1 MKARD
6 RYTQLSR
13 GRSQFLDTAV
23 ECSRL
28 TLPYLVQEDLSSRPG
43 HQKLATPWQS
53 VGSKAVVNL
62 AAKLML
68 ALLPPQ
74 TSFFKLQIRD
84 DKLGEEIDPTVK
96 SELDL
101 SFSKMERMVMDYIN
115 ASSDRVVVHQALK
128 HLIVSGNALIYM
140 GKEGLK
146 NYPLN
151 RYVVNRD
158 GNGNICEIVTK
169 ELISRRILSQDLPE
183 LALPTPAVN
192 SPGDDGYKTGS
203 DDTDVEVYTYVKMD
217 ENSGRWIWHQ
227 EAFDKIIPGS
237 RSTAPKSA
245 NPWLVLRF
253 NTVDGEDYGRGRVEE
268 FLGDIRSLEGL
279 SQALVEGSAAA
290 AKVVFLVSP
299 SSTTKPKTIADAG
312 NGAIVQGRPD
322 DVGVIQVGKTADF
335 RTAAEQMQNLE
346 RRISDAFL
354 ILQVRQSERTTA
366 EEVRL
371 TQMELE
377 AQLGGLFSLLT
388 VEFLVPYLN
397 RTLHILQRNRE
408 IPKIPKDLVRPEIV
422 AGVNALGRGQDQ
434 QSLVSFIQ
442 TIAQTM
448 GPDVMAKFL
457 DPSEYI
463 KRLAAAQGID
473 VLNLVKSPETMEA
486 EKQKQMQQ
494 AQQQMLLQQA
504 GQLAGTPM
512 MDPSKNPG
520 MNKMIQDGYNQMT
533 GNDNEQTI
541 PPDEGTEQEALPS
554 EGFET

>member
-6 RYTQLSR
+6 RYSQLTR
-13 GRSQFLDTAV
+13 GRTQFLHTAV

-28 TLPYLVQEDLSSRPG
+28 TLPYLVQEDLSSRPE
-43 HQKLATPWQS
+43 HQKLHTPWQS
-53 VGSKAVVNL
+53 VGAKSVVNL

-84 DKLGEEIDPTVK
+84 DKLGVEFPREVK

-101 SFSKMERMVMDYIN
+101 SFAKMERMVMDSIN

-128 HLIVSGNALIYM
+128 HLVVAGNALVFM
-140 GKEGLK
+140 GKDGLK
-146 NYPLN
+146 NFPLN

-158 GNGNICEIVTK
+158 GNGNVCEIVTK
-169 ELISRRILSQDLPE
+169 ELISRKMLGLDLPVS
-183 LALPTPAVN
+183 LPN
-192 SPGDDGYKTGS
+192 SPGDDGHQTGS
-203 DDTDVEVYTYVKMD
+203 ADQDVEVYTYVRLD
-217 ENSGRWIWHQ
+217 DNGRWVWHQ
-227 EAFDKIIPGS
+227 EAFDKILPGS
-237 RSTAPKSA
+237 RSTAPKNTS
-245 NPWLVLRF
+245 PWLVLRF

-290 AKVVFLVSP
+290 SKVVFLVSP

-354 ILQVRQSERTTA
+354 VLQVRQSERTTA

-377 AQLGGLFSLLT
+377 QQLGGLFSLLT
-388 VEFLVPYLN
+388 VEFLIPYLN
-397 RTLHILQRNRE
+397 RTLHILQRNKDL
-408 IPKIPKDLVRPEIV
+408 PKIPKDVVRPQII

-434 QSLVSFIQ
+434 QSLVQFAQ
-442 TIAQTM
+442 TLAQTM
-448 GPDVMAKFL
+448 GPEIMAKYL
-457 DPSEYI
+457 DPGEYV

-473 VLNLVKSPETMEA
+473 VLNLVKTPETMA
-486 EKQKQMQQ
+486 QEKQAQMQQ
-494 AQQQMLLQQA
+494 MQQQEMLKQA

-512 MDPSKNPG
+512 MDPSKNPA
-520 MNKMIQDGYNQMT
+520 MAESFKQQFDQAQDGQNQ
-533 GNDNEQTI
+533 GE
-541 PPDEGTEQEALPS
+541 PPESD
-554 EGFET
+554 

>member
-6 RYTQLSR
+6 RYTQLSK

-28 TLPYLVQEDLSSRPG
+28 TLPYLIQEDLSSRPT
-43 HQKLATPWQS
+43 HQKLHTPWQS
-53 VGSKAVVNL
+53 VGAKCTVNL

-74 TSFFKLQIRD
+74 TSFFKLQIKD
-84 DKLGEEIDPTVK
+84 DKLGVEFPPEVR

-101 SFSKMERMVMDYIN
+101 SFAKMERMIMDHIN

-128 HLIVSGNALIYM
+128 HLIVSGNALIFM
-140 GKEGLK
+140 GKDGLK

-169 ELISRRILSQDLPE
+169 ELISRKILGEDLPVP
-183 LALPTPAVN
+183 LPN
-192 SPGDDGYKTGS
+192 SPGDDGHKTGS
-203 DDTDVEVYTYVKMD
+203 DDQDVEVYTYVRYDK
-217 ENSGRWIWHQ
+217 NGRWVWHQ
-227 EAFDKIIPGS
+227 EAFDNILPGS
-237 RSTAPKSA
+237 RSTAPKNAS
-245 NPWLVLRF
+245 PWLVLRF

-322 DVGVIQVGKTADF
+322 DVGVVQVGKTADF

-354 ILQVRQSERTTA
+354 VLQVRQSERTTA

-377 AQLGGLFSLLT
+377 QQLGGLFSLLT
-388 VEFLVPYLN
+388 VEFLIPYLD

-408 IPKIPKDLVRPEIV
+408 IPKIPKDIVHPTIV
-422 AGVNALGRGQDQ
+422 AGVNAIGRGQDQ
-434 QSLVSFIQ
+434 ESLVAFAQ
-442 TIAQTM
+442 TLAQTM
-448 GPDVMAKFL
+448 GPEIMAKYL
-457 DPSEYI
+457 DPGEYV

-473 VLNLVKSPETMEA
+473 VLNLIKTPETMQM
-486 EKQKQMQQ
+486 EKQQQQQDMQQ
-494 AQQQMLLQQA
+494 AELVKQA
-504 GQLAGTPM
+504 GQFASSPM
-512 MDPSKNPG
+512 MDPSKNEAANELIKETKDQLTNG
-520 MNKMIQDGYNQMT
+520 NNQ
-533 GNDNEQTI
+533 GES
-541 PPDEGTEQEALPS
+541 PDQG
-554 EGFET
+554 

>member
-6 RYTQLSR
+6 RYTQLTR

-28 TLPYLVQEDLSSRPG
+28 TLPYLIQEDLSSRPT
-43 HQKLATPWQS
+43 HQKLHTPWQS
-53 VGSKAVVNL
+53 VGSKSVVNL

-128 HLIVSGNALIYM
+128 HLIVSGNALIFM

-151 RYVVNRD
+151 RYVVDRD

-169 ELISRRILSQDLPE
+169 ELISRRILSEDLPE
-183 LALPTPAVN
+183 LLLPQPAVN

-203 DDTDVEVYTYVKMD
+203 DDQDVEVYTYVRKD
-217 ENSGRWIWHQ
+217 ESSGRWVWHQ
-227 EAFDKIIPGS
+227 EAFDKILPGS
-237 RSTAPKSA
+237 RSTAPKNTS
-245 NPWLVLRF
+245 PWLVLRF

-279 SQALVEGSAAA
+279 SQSLVEGSAAA

-299 SSTTKPKTIADAG
+299 SSTTKPKTIAEAG

-335 RTAAEQMQNLE
+335 RTASEQMQNLE
-346 RRISDAFL
+346 RRISEAFL
-354 ILQVRQSERTTA
+354 VLQVRQSERTTA

-377 AQLGGLFSLLT
+377 QQLGGLFSLLT

-397 RTLHILQRNRE
+397 RTLHILQRTNT

-448 GPDVMAKFL
+448 GPEGMAKFL

-473 VLNLVKSPETMEA
+473 TLNLVKSPETMEA
-486 EKQKQMQQ
+486 EKQAQMQQ
-494 AQQQMLLQQA
+494 MQQQMLLQQA
-504 GQLAGTPM
+504 GQLASAPM
-512 MDPSKNPG
+512 ADPSKNPAMG
-520 MNKMIQDGYNQMT
+520 RTLNDGYDQLT
-533 GNDNEQTI
+533 GNANQAN
-541 PPDEGTEQEALPS
+541 PPPEGQGQEAPIT
-554 EGFET
+554 EGLET

>member
-28 TLPYLVQEDLSSRPG
+28 TLPYLIQDDLTSRPT
-43 HQKLATPWQS
+43 HQKLFTPWQS
-53 VGSKAVVNL
+53 VGSKSVVNL

-68 ALLPPQ
+68 ALIPPQ
-74 TSFFKLQIRD
+74 TSFFKLQVRD
-84 DKLGEEIDPTVK
+84 DKLGEEFPREVK

-101 SFSKMERMVMDYIN
+101 SFAKMERMVMDYVN

-128 HLIVSGNALIYM
+128 HLIVSGNALIFM
-140 GKEGLK
+140 GKDGLK

-151 RYVVNRD
+151 RFVVNRD
-158 GNGNICEIVTK
+158 GNGNVVEIVTK
-169 ELISRRILSQDLPE
+169 ELISRKMLGMDLQVAMP
-183 LALPTPAVN
+183 N
-192 SPGDDGYKTGS
+192 SPGDDGHKTGS
-203 DDTDVEVYTYVKMD
+203 DDQDVEVYTYVRLD
-217 ENSGRWIWHQ
+217 NGRWVWHQ
-227 EAFDKIIPGS
+227 EAFDKILPNS
-237 RSTAPKSA
+237 RSTAPKTA
-245 NPWLVLRF
+245 NPWLCLRF
-253 NTVDGEDYGRGRVEE
+253 NVVDGEDYGRGRVEE

-279 SQALVEGSAAA
+279 SQAIVEGSAAA

-335 RTAAEQMQNLE
+335 RTAAEQMQTLE
-346 RRISDAFL
+346 RRIGEAFL
-354 ILQVRQSERTTA
+354 VLQVRQSERTTA

-377 AQLGGLFSLLT
+377 QQLGGLFSLLT
-388 VEFLVPYLN
+388 VEFLIPYLN
-397 RTLHILQRNRE
+397 RTLHMLQRTGQL
-408 IPKIPKDLVRPEIV
+408 PKIPKDVVRPQIV

-434 QSLVSFIQ
+434 QSLVQFAQ
-442 TIAQTM
+442 TLAQTM
-448 GPDVMAKFL
+448 GPEVMAKYL
-457 DPSEYI
+457 DPGEYV

-473 VLNLVKSPETMEA
+473 VLNLVKTPETMQQER
-486 EKQKQMQQ
+486 EQQMQQ
-494 AQQQMLLQQA
+494 MQQQELLKQA
-504 GQLAGTPM
+504 GQIAGTPM

-520 MNKMIQDGYNQMT
+520 MNQMITDGYDQLTN
-533 GNDNEQTI
+533 GNTEGE
-541 PPDEGTEQEALPS
+541 PPTEGS
-554 EGFET
+554 EETPPEG

>member
-6 RYTQLSR
+6 RYNQLTR
-13 GRSQFLDTAV
+13 GRTQFLHTAV

-28 TLPYLVQEDLSSRPG
+28 TLPYLVQEDLSSRPE
-43 HQKLATPWQS
+43 HQKLHTPWQS
-53 VGSKAVVNL
+53 VGAKSVVNL

-68 ALLPPQ
+68 ALIPPQ
-74 TSFFKLQIRD
+74 TSFFKLQVRD
-84 DKLGEEIDPTVK
+84 DKLGVEFPREVK

-101 SFSKMERMVMDYIN
+101 SFSKMEKMVMDYIS

-128 HLIVSGNALIYM
+128 HLIVSGNALIFM
-140 GKEGLK
+140 GKDGLK

-158 GNGNICEIVTK
+158 GNGNVCEIVTK
-169 ELISRRILSQDLPE
+169 ELISRKILGQDLPVP
-183 LALPTPAVN
+183 LPNP
-192 SPGDDGYKTGS
+192 PGDEGYKTGS
-203 DDTDVEVYTYVKMD
+203 DDQDIEVYTYVRLD
-217 ENSGRWIWHQ
+217 DNGRWVWHQ
-227 EAFDKIIPGS
+227 EAFDNILPGS
-237 RSTAPKSA
+237 RSTAPKNTS
-245 NPWLVLRF
+245 PWLVLRF

-290 AKVVFLVSP
+290 SKVVFLVSP

-346 RRISDAFL
+346 RRIGEAFL
-354 ILQVRQSERTTA
+354 VLSVRESERTTA

-377 AQLGGLFSLLT
+377 QQLGGLFSLLT
-388 VEFLVPYLN
+388 VEFLIPYLN
-397 RTLHILQRNRE
+397 RTLHILQRNKE
-408 IPKIPKDLVRPEIV
+408 IPKIPKDLVRPQIV

-434 QSLVSFIQ
+434 QSLVQFAQ
-442 TIAQTM
+442 TLTQTM
-448 GPDVMAKFL
+448 GPEIMAKFL
-457 DPSEYI
+457 DAGEYV

-473 VLNLVKSPETMEA
+473 VLNLVKTPETMAA
-486 EKQKQMQQ
+486 EK
-494 AQQQMLLQQA
+494 AQQQQDYAQQSMVDQA
-504 GQLAGTPM
+504 SAFAKAPG
-512 MDPSKNPG
+512 MDPSKNPAIG
-520 MNKMIQDGYNQMT
+520 RALNDGYDQLNDSSQGEPPNQGAEET
-533 GNDNEQTI
+533 
-541 PPDEGTEQEALPS
+541 PPEG
-554 EGFET
+554 